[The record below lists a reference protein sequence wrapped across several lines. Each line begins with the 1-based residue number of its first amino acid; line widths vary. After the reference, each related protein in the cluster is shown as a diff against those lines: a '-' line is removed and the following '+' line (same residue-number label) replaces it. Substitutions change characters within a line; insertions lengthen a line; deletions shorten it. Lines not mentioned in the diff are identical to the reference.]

1 MPSKKVDVLNLE
13 GEIRSRGCGTYI
25 LSKGNQDDDDFYI
38 DDYSLSF
45 DKICVCPVANMVCFK
60 NSSSYITIG
69 NIEDIE
75 IADHPCAYMC
85 VITIISANTCNNTKN
100 KYKILAKSPTQLY

>member
-45 DKICVCPVANMVCFK
+45 DKICVCPVANGVFQ
-60 NSSSYITIG
+60 
-69 NIEDIE
+69 EQL
-75 IADHPCAYMC
+75 
-85 VITIISANTCNNTKN
+85 IIHNHRQ
-100 KYKILAKSPTQLY
+100 YRGH